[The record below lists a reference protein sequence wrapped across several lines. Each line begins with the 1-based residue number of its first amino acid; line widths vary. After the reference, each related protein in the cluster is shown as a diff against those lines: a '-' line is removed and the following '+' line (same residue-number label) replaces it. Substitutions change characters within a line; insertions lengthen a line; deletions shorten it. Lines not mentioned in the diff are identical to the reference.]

1 MYQSTI
7 LLNYLAFFILF
18 ITGFVFIFQK
28 NASLL
33 GYVVVFI
40 TNTVFMVYMTG
51 LIVPEIG
58 SKIYFVAIVSRCA
71 VMLTAIFH
79 FVSLIFILMMIYQ
92 LHVKY
97 SAAEGLP
104 VNIPEPYNS
113 QLYQFNVLMIT
124 SFCICT
130 LLLVIVFFRSHKL
143 DVNLYELMKR
153 MNLFL
158 FSRNLVLLFT
168 LALTIATVV
177 ISSLQVQIANGFAK
191 LSRKQLNLSEYK
203 NKDKKTDLSS
213 MGQSSQVLAIENA
226 LLKAL

>member
-1 MYQSTI
+1 
-7 LLNYLAFFILF
+7 
-18 ITGFVFIFQK
+18 
-28 NASLL
+28 
-33 GYVVVFI
+33 
-40 TNTVFMVYMTG
+40 MTG

-58 SKIYFVAIVSRCA
+58 TKNYFVAIASRCA
-71 VMLTAIFH
+71 VMITTIFH

-104 VNIPEPYNS
+104 INIPEPYKS
-113 QLYQFNVLMIT
+113 QLYKFNVLMIT
-124 SFCICT
+124 TFCICT
-130 LLLVIVFFRSHKL
+130 LLLVIIFFRSHKL
-143 DVNLYELMKR
+143 DVNLYELLKR

-168 LALTIATVV
+168 LALSITTVV

-191 LSRKQLNLSEYK
+191 LSRQQLNLSEYK
-203 NKDKKTDLSS
+203 NKGKKYDLSS
-213 MGQSSQVLAIENA
+213 VGQSSQVLAIENA